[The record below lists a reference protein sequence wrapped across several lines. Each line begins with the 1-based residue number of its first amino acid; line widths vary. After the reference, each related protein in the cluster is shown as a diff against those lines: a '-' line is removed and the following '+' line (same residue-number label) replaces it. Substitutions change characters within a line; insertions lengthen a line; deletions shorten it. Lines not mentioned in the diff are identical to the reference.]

1 MNQPTLHLHLLKRCN
16 LACGHCYSDS
26 GPAERE
32 MLSATQAVAA
42 IELAAHWGCRNV
54 SVSGGEPLLH
64 PALGAVLSHA
74 RGLGLHTAVVSNGL
88 LLQRPAAMAAATL
101 ADTLCISIDGLDAAH
116 DRLRGREGAL
126 RQLRRVMDMLAQ
138 AGRRFSVSCGVLR
151 DNLDEI
157 DAVAEL
163 AHTHGAVALQL
174 HAVEAAGRGR
184 TMIGRLLDD
193 DEQALLYVA
202 AQVLREQYAGRME
215 VHVDLL
221 PLELLLDDPARIQ
234 AASPAAGATPM
245 EELGVL
251 VLESDGMLVPA
262 CHGLHRSHALGHL
275 STVLAQGADRAWQ
288 HYAATG
294 LPALRQLGR
303 AALLGLR
310 ERAPAV
316 VNPGQALSVAAECL
330 MERVAPPPRRAPTY
344 LVPKMRSPASPR
356 PGTM

>member
-16 LACGHCYSDS
+16 LACGHCYSNS

-42 IELAAHWGCRNV
+42 IELAAQWGCRNL

-64 PALGAVLSHA
+64 PALGEVLLHA
-74 RGLGLHTAVVSNGL
+74 RGLGMHTAVVSNGL
-88 LLQRPAAMAAATL
+88 LLQRPLAMAAASR
-101 ADTLCISIDGLDAAH
+101 ADTLCISVDGLDAAH
-116 DRLRGREGAL
+116 DRLRGRPGAL
-126 RQLRRVMDMLAQ
+126 QQLRRVMDALAQ

-157 DAVAEL
+157 DGVAEL

-184 TMIGRLLDD
+184 AMAERLLDD
-193 DEQALLYVA
+193 DEQALLYLA
-202 AQVLREQYAGRME
+202 AQVLRARYAQHVGRPMA

-221 PLELLLDDPARIQ
+221 PLDLLLDDPARIQ
-234 AASPAAGATPM
+234 AAAPADAATPM
-245 EELGVL
+245 DELGVL

-275 STVLAQGADRAWQ
+275 SVLLAQGADCAWQ
-288 HYAATG
+288 RYAAQG
-294 LPALRQLGR
+294 LPALRRLGQ
-303 AALLGLR
+303 AALQGLR

-316 VNPGQALSVAAECL
+316 VNPGEALAVTAEQTADL
-330 MERVAPPPRRAPTY
+330 PLRAPAY

>member
-16 LACGHCYSDS
+16 LACAHCYSDS
-26 GPAERE
+26 GPGERE

-42 IELAAHWGCRNV
+42 IDLAAHWGCRNV

-64 PALGAVLSHA
+64 PALGAVLAHA

-88 LLQRPAAMAAATL
+88 LLQRPAAMAAASL
-101 ADTLCISIDGLDAAH
+101 ADTLCISVDGLDAAH
-116 DRLRGREGAL
+116 DRMRGREGAL
-126 RQLRRVMDMLAQ
+126 RQLRRVMDLLAR

-157 DAVAEL
+157 DGVAEL
-163 AHTHGAVALQL
+163 ARAHGAVALQL

-184 TMIGRLLDD
+184 ALAGCLLDD

-202 AQVLREQYAGRME
+202 AQVLRDQYAGCME

-221 PLELLLDDPARIQ
+221 PLELLLDEPARIH

-251 VLESDGMLVPA
+251 VLESDGTLVPA

-275 STVLAQGADRAWQ
+275 SALLALGADRAWQ
-288 HYAATG
+288 QYAATG
-294 LPALRQLGR
+294 LPALRSLGR
-303 AALLGLR
+303 AAMQGLR

-316 VNPGQALSVAAECL
+316 VNPAEALSAAADCL
-330 MERVAPPPRRAPTY
+330 TERLAPVPARAARY
-344 LVPKMRSPASPR
+344 FVPKMRSPASPS